1 MSAPNTSY
9 ALVLSAFFAVLAS
22 TPADACT
29 CLQTGTHTSQV
40 ESGFE
45 ASVTVFAARVA
56 SVSERRNADGLEAS
70 AEMRVLEVWKGPM
83 RAGDMMAVGVAP
95 SRGGLS
101 CQYPVKSGE
110 ELMIYAFSGPP
121 YELIICSL
129 SGPLST
135 SKGDRPLLDKLRDR
149 DARRP
154 SSAVEEPPNTSSP
167 RTRER

>member
-1 MSAPNTSY
+1 MSARDTSY
-9 ALVLSAFFAVLAS
+9 AIVLSAFFAVLAS

-29 CLQTGTHTSQV
+29 CLQTGTRTSQV

-45 ASVTVFAARVA
+45 ASVAVFSARVA

-70 AEMRVLEVWKGPM
+70 AEMKVLEVWKGSM
-83 RAGDMMAVGVAP
+83 RAGDMVAVGVAP

-101 CQYPVKSGE
+101 CQYPGKSGE
-110 ELMIYAFSGPP
+110 
-121 YELIICSL
+121 ELIICSL

-149 DARRP
+149 DARRR
-154 SSAVEEPPNTSSP
+154 SSAVEESP
-167 RTRER
+167 